1 MRIPLFDIMPKA
13 TEHIK
18 EQIEMVQELVDK

>member
-1 MRIPLFDIMPKA
+1 MRIPLFDVMPKA

-18 EQIEMVQELVDK
+18 EQIEMVQQLVDK